1 MFPLYN
7 NLYCHRNNF
16 DKKKH
21 ISSLVWLNQCVG
33 ELNYRYFLLFL
44 LLHMIFFGYG
54 SAVVY
59 GVMMSDVY
67 EREIFHGVFITSDGT
82 ELPATNYL
90 VFGYVLRTEGTLF
103 ALFVFAFAF
112 CIAIGLFLLY
122 HLYLI
127 ATGQTTNESF
137 KWKDVKAAW
146 KRFHSRLKKQS
157 AAATRVLSSPLS
169 EKPIR
174 KEEGNSE
181 PTVCAEAI
189 GFSEKEENIVSSIP
203 QASVQNEG
211 REATTDTSAEDYDSD
226 EEEIDIS
233 SGQMPQNTYNKGFFA
248 NMRWRFLNRLPP

>member
-1 MFPLYN
+1 MN
-7 NLYCHRNNF
+7 
-16 DKKKH
+16 KK
-21 ISSLVWLNQCVG
+21 SDDASLVWLNQCVG

-54 SAVVY
+54 SAVVF

-67 EREIFHGVFITSDGT
+67 ERDIFHGVFITSDGT

-146 KRFHSRLKKQS
+146 KRYHNRLKMQS
-157 AAATRVLSSPLS
+157 AAATKVLSSSLS
-169 EKPIR
+169 EEHIR
-174 KEEGNSE
+174 KEEVDFE
-181 PTVCAEAI
+181 TTVSAEAI
-189 GFSEKEENIVSSIP
+189 GVSEKEENVVSSIP
-203 QASVQNEG
+203 KASVQNEG
-211 REATTDTSAEDYDSD
+211 GEATTDTSAEDYDSD
-226 EEEIDIS
+226 EDEIDIS